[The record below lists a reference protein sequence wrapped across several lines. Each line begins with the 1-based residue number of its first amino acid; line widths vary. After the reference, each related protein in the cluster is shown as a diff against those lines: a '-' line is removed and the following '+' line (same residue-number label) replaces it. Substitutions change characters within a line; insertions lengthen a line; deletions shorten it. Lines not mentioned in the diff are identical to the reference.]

1 MKYLLLFENFNQ
13 KRVDNILDKISANGY
28 NSLSKEDKD
37 YLASTFGENKGG
49 DKQINPIKTNNYD
62 SNRSGNEESKINNMK
77 TGKLIDHLS
86 QDEKDWLQSRIDS
99 PGVYTMPTMD
109 EVIEYLESTPDDE
122 PSEEVMDDLI
132 IQYLEDEGLMFDFC

>member
-1 MKYLLLFENFNQ
+1 MKYLKLFEEFDQN
-13 KRVDNILDKISANGY
+13 KVDRILDKIGDKGY
-28 NSLSKEDKD
+28 DSLSKEEKD
-37 YLASTFGENKGG
+37 YLAKISGQNVKDEP
-49 DKQINPIKTNNYD
+49 KQ
-62 SNRSGNEESKINNMK
+62 NNMK

-86 QDEKDWLQSRIDS
+86 QDEKNWLQSRIDN

-109 EVIEYLESTPDDE
+109 EVIKYLESTPDDE

>member
-1 MKYLLLFENFNQ
+1 MKYLKLFEKFDQ
-13 KRVDNILDKISANGY
+13 SEVDKILDKISDKGY
-28 NSLSKEDKD
+28 DSLSKKEKD
-37 YLASTFGENKGG
+37 YLAGIYSDDVKEE
-49 DKQINPIKTNNYD
+49 PKTQ
-62 SNRSGNEESKINNMK
+62 NMK

-86 QDEKDWLQSRIDS
+86 QDEKDWLQSRIDN

-109 EVIEYLESTPDDE
+109 EVIEYLQSTPDDE

>member
-1 MKYLLLFENFNQ
+1 MKYLLLFENFDQ
-13 KRVDNILDKISANGY
+13 KRVDNILDKISSNGY
-28 NSLSKEDKD
+28 DALSKEDKD
-37 YLASTFGENKGG
+37 YLSKSFGD
-49 DKQINPIKTNNYD
+49 DKETNNEVKPIKT
-62 SNRSGNEESKINNMK
+62 INMK

-86 QDEKDWLQSRIDS
+86 QDEKDWLQSRIDN

-109 EVIEYLESTPDDE
+109 EVIEYLQSTPDDE